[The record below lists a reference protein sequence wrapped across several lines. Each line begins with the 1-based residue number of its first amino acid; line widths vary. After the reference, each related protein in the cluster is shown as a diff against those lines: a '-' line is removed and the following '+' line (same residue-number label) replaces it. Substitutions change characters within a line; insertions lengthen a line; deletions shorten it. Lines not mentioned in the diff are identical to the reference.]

1 MLRQLQASHAQLFQA
16 QDSKGCHPS
25 HDAVAATATV
35 TARRRPQLWRAAA
48 ARAVLTRERSDSVE
62 PEPRC
67 CLIRLLPPG
76 FGSCTAVTEA
86 GRLSR
91 RAIMM
96 PMSKINEL
104 KMQAIK
110 HSYCHSDRKWLKSRI
125 HVVVESNSFQQGAM
139 RSAVN
144 DVVFTEIVFTSV
156 NECLLNSIECGRL
169 NQTTT

>member
-1 MLRQLQASHAQLFQA
+1 MMPLRL
-16 QDSKGCHPS
+16 PR
-25 HDAVAATATV
+25 TATV

-48 ARAVLTRERSDSVE
+48 ARAVLTRERADSVE

-76 FGSCTAVTEA
+76 LGSRTAVHRAVAEA
-86 GRLSR
+86 GR